1 MSTKEK
7 VLLLGATGA
16 TGGSI
21 LDGLLEANQ
30 FDVEVLVRPSSVEK
44 PSVQQIKDRGIPL
57 RVSDLNVSEKE
68 LVSTLQGIDILISAI
83 GPHDLLQ
90 QKTLV
95 KAAKSAGIKRFIPCA
110 FITVAPPQGTMLL
123 RDEKEIIY
131 NEIKRLELAYT
142 VIDVG
147 YWHQIS
153 FPCLPSGRV
162 DYAALVPNTTIHG
175 DGDAPNILTDIRDIG
190 RFVSRIIADD
200 RTVNKYVYTW
210 GDILT
215 ENEIMDIAEDL
226 SGEKVE
232 RQYETIEESEK
243 RLNDAQSALSLDP
256 ADPAKRTLVY
266 ITQYIYSKYVRQDN
280 QPHYAKYLGYLDA
293 RELYPDFKP
302 ISFREFFTEVLNGK
316 GKRPYGH

>member
-1 MSTKEK
+1 MPTKQK

-16 TGGSI
+16 TGSSI
-21 LDGLLEANQ
+21 LDGLLETNQ
-30 FDVEVLVRPSSVEK
+30 FDVEVLVRPGSVEK
-44 PSVQQIKDRGIPL
+44 PSVQQIKDRGVPL
-57 RVSDLNVSEKE
+57 RVADLNASEEE
-68 LVSTLQGIDILISAI
+68 LVSILQGIEILISAI

-95 KAAKSAGIKRFIPCA
+95 RAAKSAGIKRFTPCA
-110 FITVAPPQGTMLL
+110 FITIAPPQGTMLL

-131 NEIKRLELAYT
+131 NEIKRLELPFT
-142 VIDVG
+142 VVDVG

-175 DGDAPNILTDIRDIG
+175 DGNAPNILTDIRDIG

-200 RTVNKYVYTW
+200 RTLNKYVYTW

-215 ENEIMDIAEDL
+215 ENEILNVAEEL

-232 RQYETIEESEK
+232 RQYESVQEMEK
-243 RLNDAQSALSLDP
+243 RLEDAQSSLSLDP
-256 ADPAKRTLVY
+256 TDPGKRTLVY
-266 ITQYIYSKYVRQDN
+266 ITQYVYSKYVRQDN
-280 QPHYAKYLGYLDA
+280 QPRYAKYLGYLDA

-302 ISFREFFTEVLNGK
+302 ISFREFFAEVLDGK